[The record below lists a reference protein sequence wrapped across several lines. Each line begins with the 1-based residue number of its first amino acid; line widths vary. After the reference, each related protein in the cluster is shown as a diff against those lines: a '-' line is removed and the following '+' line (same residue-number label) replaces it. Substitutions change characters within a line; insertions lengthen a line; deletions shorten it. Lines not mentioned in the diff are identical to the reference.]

1 MQKLLK
7 YIMVMLVVGGI
18 FQQEA
23 SAREKPHD
31 RIYTVVVDRFLNADE
46 ANDVNVTDDEE
57 EPLPFGGDFRG
68 IQENLEY
75 IHDMGFDT
83 LMLSPVFDKSDED
96 YLGYDVE
103 NYGEIE
109 ESFGGAEEFQ
119 SLVDAAHEMDM
130 KIVVDMPASAVEGY
144 EALQDPELNK
154 LQQEYYSD
162 IADVDF
168 IDFSLPENQDAY
180 REMAQ
185 SFVDEFGIDGLS
197 MNVVQD
203 GVDAREFMPQ
213 GVTTYGIL
221 GSESVEAEG
230 FDHVA
235 SESMRQEVAEAFS
248 TTDKAIPS
256 YPEDGQILLA
266 DHWFTERFTMH
277 AAGENMFPSTRI
289 QQLTAYLY
297 GYPGPVSFQYGTEVA
312 LNGDSIPAVHRQM
325 DLWTDQEDVDYIKE
339 INTVFT
345 QNKQLLDGDM
355 TELKTG
361 EDGHYVVRYDTTDVD
376 FILNINDTAR
386 TENFNVPLEAGDRGK
401 MMSGLLIGDKLRSED
416 GQDSYNAVLDR
427 EETELYA
434 ITEETGLNNGYVYAG
449 LIIFGGF
456 GIFIWIVA
464 KRRKPKEDM

>member
-7 YIMVMLVVGGI
+7 YIVVALVVGSM
-18 FQQEA
+18 FQQDA

-46 ANDVNVTDDEE
+46 SNDVNVTDDET

-75 IHDMGFDT
+75 IQDMGFDT

-103 NYGEIE
+103 NYGEVE
-109 ESFGGAEEFQ
+109 ESFGGAEGLQ

-130 KIVVDMPASAVEGY
+130 KVVVDMPVSAVEGY
-144 EALQDPELNK
+144 ETLQDPELNE
-154 LQQEYYSD
+154 LQQEYYSEV
-162 IADVDF
+162 ADTEF
-168 IDFSLPENQDAY
+168 IDFSVPENQDAY

-203 GVDAREFMPQ
+203 GVDAREFMPE

-221 GSESVEAEG
+221 GSESVGAEG

-235 SESMRQEVAEAFS
+235 SESMRKDIAEAFS

-256 YPEDGQILLA
+256 YPEDGQMLLA

-277 AAGENMFPSTRI
+277 AARENMFPGTRI

-297 GYPGPVSFQYGTEVA
+297 GYPGPISFQYGTEVA
-312 LNGDSIPAVHRQM
+312 LNGDIIPAVHRQM
-325 DLWTDQEDVDYIKE
+325 DLWTDQEVVDYIKQ

-345 QNKQLLDGDM
+345 QHKQLLGGEV
-355 TELKTG
+355 TELKSG
-361 EDGHYVVRYDTTDVD
+361 ENGHYVVRYDTTDVD
-376 FILNINDTAR
+376 FILNINDTSR
-386 TENFNVPLEAGDRGK
+386 TENFNVPLEAEDRGK
-401 MMSGLLIGDKLRSED
+401 MMSGMLIGDKLRSVE
-416 GQDSYNAVLDR
+416 GQDSYNAILDR
-427 EETELYA
+427 EEAELYA

>member
-154 LQQEYYSD
+154 LQQE
-162 IADVDF
+162 
-168 IDFSLPENQDAY
+168 
-180 REMAQ
+180 
-185 SFVDEFGIDGLS
+185 
-197 MNVVQD
+197 
-203 GVDAREFMPQ
+203 
-213 GVTTYGIL
+213 
-221 GSESVEAEG
+221 
-230 FDHVA
+230 
-235 SESMRQEVAEAFS
+235 
-248 TTDKAIPS
+248 
-256 YPEDGQILLA
+256 
-266 DHWFTERFTMH
+266 
-277 AAGENMFPSTRI
+277 
-289 QQLTAYLY
+289 
-297 GYPGPVSFQYGTEVA
+297 
-312 LNGDSIPAVHRQM
+312 
-325 DLWTDQEDVDYIKE
+325 
-339 INTVFT
+339 
-345 QNKQLLDGDM
+345 
-355 TELKTG
+355 
-361 EDGHYVVRYDTTDVD
+361 
-376 FILNINDTAR
+376 
-386 TENFNVPLEAGDRGK
+386 
-401 MMSGLLIGDKLRSED
+401 RSEERRV
-416 GQDSYNAVLDR
+416 GKEGR
-427 EETELYA
+427 CRWEEHDQ
-434 ITEETGLNNGYVYAG
+434 
-449 LIIFGGF
+449 
-456 GIFIWIVA
+456 
-464 KRRKPKEDM
+464 KKEKSR

>member
-7 YIMVMLVVGGI
+7 YIVVALVVGSM
-18 FQQEA
+18 FQQDA

-46 ANDVNVTDDEE
+46 SNDVNVTDDET

-75 IHDMGFDT
+75 IQDMGFDT

-103 NYGEIE
+103 NYGEVE
-109 ESFGGAEEFQ
+109 ESFGGAEGLQ

-130 KIVVDMPASAVEGY
+130 KVVVDMPVSAVEGY
-144 EALQDPELNK
+144 ETLQDPELNE
-154 LQQEYYSD
+154 LQQEYYSEV
-162 IADVDF
+162 ADTEF
-168 IDFSLPENQDAY
+168 IDISVPENQDAY

-203 GVDAREFMPQ
+203 GVDAREFMPE

-221 GSESVEAEG
+221 GSESVGAEG

-235 SESMRQEVAEAFS
+235 SESMRKDIAEAFS

-256 YPEDGQILLA
+256 YPEDGQMLLA

-277 AAGENMFPSTRI
+277 AARENMFPGTRI

-297 GYPGPVSFQYGTEVA
+297 GYPGPISFQYGTEVA
-312 LNGDSIPAVHRQM
+312 LNGDIIPAVHRQM
-325 DLWTDQEDVDYIKE
+325 DLWTDQEVVDYIKQ

-345 QNKQLLDGDM
+345 QHKQLLGGEV
-355 TELKTG
+355 TELKSG
-361 EDGHYVVRYDTTDVD
+361 ENGHYVVRYDTTDVD
-376 FILNINDTAR
+376 FILNINDTSR
-386 TENFNVPLEAGDRGK
+386 TENFNVPLEAEDRGK
-401 MMSGLLIGDKLRSED
+401 MMSGMLIGDKLRSVE
-416 GQDSYNAVLDR
+416 GQDSYNAILDR
-427 EETELYA
+427 EEAELYA